1 MAICVILTA
10 VGLYTGNTSMDLL
23 VYGIPA
29 AFGEL
34 ALHTAWVVKKA
45 ERENIRK
52 NKQKEPG
59 KDLDILEI
67 DDI

>member
-1 MAICVILTA
+1 MAVCVILTA
-10 VGLYTGNTSMDLL
+10 VGQHTGNTSMDLL

-34 ALHTAWVVKKA
+34 ALHTGWVVKKA

-52 NKQKEPG
+52 HKKKNPEADPEF
-59 KDLDILEI
+59 LEI
-67 DDI
+67 DEI